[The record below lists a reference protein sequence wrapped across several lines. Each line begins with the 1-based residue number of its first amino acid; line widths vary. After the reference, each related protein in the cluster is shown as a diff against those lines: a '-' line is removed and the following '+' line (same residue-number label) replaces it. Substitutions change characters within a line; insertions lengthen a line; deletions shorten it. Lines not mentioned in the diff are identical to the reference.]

1 MQKKIIVTGGDG
13 RFAKELKKTKTKYN
27 FFFRNKKQLN
37 ILSINSIKKNIKK
50 LKPNAVIHLAGL
62 SRPMKIH
69 EKNINKSIDINI
81 IGTANLVKIC
91 NLYNIKLI
99 FFSTNYVYQ
108 GTKGN
113 YKEEDPLLP
122 WNNYG
127 WSKLGAESAVQMY
140 KNSLI
145 IRACMTEQ
153 PFTHTKA
160 YNNVKSN
167 FIFHKK
173 FIELF
178 LKVIEKKGIINIG
191 GRTQTI
197 YDFAKKS
204 NPKIKKKMSKGE
216 FPLNMDMNLKKLKKL
231 LKK

>member
-99 FFSTNYVYQ
+99 FFPQ
-108 GTKGN
+108 IMFI
-113 YKEEDPLLP
+113 KE
-122 WNNYG
+122 
-127 WSKLGAESAVQMY
+127 Q
-140 KNSLI
+140 
-145 IRACMTEQ
+145 
-153 PFTHTKA
+153 
-160 YNNVKSN
+160 
-167 FIFHKK
+167 
-173 FIELF
+173 
-178 LKVIEKKGIINIG
+178 KVI
-191 GRTQTI
+191 
-197 YDFAKKS
+197 
-204 NPKIKKKMSKGE
+204 IKKKILFFHGIIMVGQNLCRVSCSNVQE
-216 FPLNMDMNLKKLKKL
+216 FINN
-231 LKK
+231 

>member
-1 MQKKIIVTGGDG
+1 
-13 RFAKELKKTKTKYN
+13 
-27 FFFRNKKQLN
+27 
-37 ILSINSIKKNIKK
+37 
-50 LKPNAVIHLAGL
+50 
-62 SRPMKIH
+62 
-69 EKNINKSIDINI
+69 
-81 IGTANLVKIC
+81 
-91 NLYNIKLI
+91 
-99 FFSTNYVYQ
+99 
-108 GTKGN
+108 
-113 YKEEDPLLP
+113 
-122 WNNYG
+122 
-127 WSKLGAESAVQMY
+127 
-140 KNSLI
+140 
-145 IRACMTEQ
+145 MTEQ

>member
-113 YKEEDPLLP
+113 YKEEDP
-122 WNNYG
+122 
-127 WSKLGAESAVQMY
+127 
-140 KNSLI
+140 
-145 IRACMTEQ
+145 
-153 PFTHTKA
+153 F
-160 YNNVKSN
+160 
-167 FIFHKK
+167 FH
-173 FIELF
+173 
-178 LKVIEKKGIINIG
+178 GIIMVG
-191 GRTQTI
+191 Q
-197 YDFAKKS
+197 
-204 NPKIKKKMSKGE
+204 
-216 FPLNMDMNLKKLKKL
+216 NLVQSQLFKCTRIH
-231 LKK
+231 